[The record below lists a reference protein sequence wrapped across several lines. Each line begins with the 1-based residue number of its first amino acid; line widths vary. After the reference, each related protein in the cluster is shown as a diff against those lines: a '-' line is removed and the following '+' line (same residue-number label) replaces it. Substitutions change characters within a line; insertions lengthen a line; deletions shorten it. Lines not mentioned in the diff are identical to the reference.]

1 MIIETFPVGPLQ
13 CNCTILG
20 DPETGEAIVIDP
32 GDEAIK
38 VLERLSAH
46 GLKPKAILITHTHLD
61 HVGGNHEVR
70 EKTGA
75 RVMLHE
81 KDLPLYDNLS
91 MQAQMIGLDTP
102 VRGKVDEHIH
112 QGDVIFF
119 GGKGDSIEVL
129 HTPGHTPGS
138 CSFFLGSRNL
148 LFSGDTLFSGSIG
161 RTDLWGGDFD
171 TEIRLIRQRLLPLP
185 DRPASSPAMDRTPRS
200 ARRRGSNP
208 FLSLEERGGRRCRE
222 ARLRDLLG
230 HDPVGEEEDLAIVG
244 GAAGPDHRHRPR
256 GIVVEGLDDRGGQGQ
271 DLWLLGE
278 TLRTFSWNAL
288 TSHPQG
294 SWARASFSGAA
305 RPRGC
310 GCCRRG
316 PSHCPP

>member
-1 MIIETFPVGPLQ
+1 LIIETFPVGPLQ

-32 GDEAIK
+32 GDEAMK

-70 EKTGA
+70 ERTGA

-81 KDLPLYDNLS
+81 KDLPLYDNLG

-138 CSFFLGSRNL
+138 CSFFLGGRNP
-148 LFSGDTLFSGSIG
+148 LFSGDTLFRGDLG
-161 RTDLWGGDFD
+161 RTK
-171 TEIRLIRQRLLPLP
+171 RQSRW
-185 DRPASSPAMDRTPRS
+185 ASCPQRDVGACS
-200 ARRRGSNP
+200 
-208 FLSLEERGGRRCRE
+208 GRRVAVNLYGCGSFPGRVSGRLGLLRRVLERRE
-222 ARLRDLLG
+222 WRLRLRIDCWPNATSAA
-230 HDPVGEEEDLAIVG
+230 HAVPDLAVSTATKSKRRSG
-244 GAAGPDHRHRPR
+244 GHMLPR
-256 GIVVEGLDDRGGQGQ
+256 ALQPKRATAPARGRISKYRFFV
-271 DLWLLGE
+271 W
-278 TLRTFSWNAL
+278 R
-288 TSHPQG
+288 
-294 SWARASFSGAA
+294 
-305 RPRGC
+305 
-310 GCCRRG
+310 
-316 PSHCPP
+316 

>member
-32 GDEAIK
+32 GDEAMK
-38 VLERLSAH
+38 VLKRLSAH

-119 GGKGDSIEVL
+119 GSKGDSIEVL

-138 CSFFLGSRNL
+138 CSFFLQNRNL

-171 TEIRLIRQRLLPLP
+171 TEIRSIRERLLPLP
-185 DRPASSPAMDRTPRS
+185 GKTRVITGHGPDTTIAEERD
-200 ARRRGSNP
+200 SNP
-208 FLSLEERGGRRCRE
+208 FL
-222 ARLRDLLG
+222 
-230 HDPVGEEEDLAIVG
+230 
-244 GAAGPDHRHRPR
+244 
-256 GIVVEGLDDRGGQGQ
+256 
-271 DLWLLGE
+271 
-278 TLRTFSWNAL
+278 T
-288 TSHPQG
+288 
-294 SWARASFSGAA
+294 
-305 RPRGC
+305 
-310 GCCRRG
+310 
-316 PSHCPP
+316 

>member
-32 GDEAIK
+32 GDEAMK
-38 VLERLSAH
+38 VLNRLSAH
-46 GLKPKAILITHTHLD
+46 GLKAKAILITHTHLD

-81 KDLPLYDNLS
+81 KDLPLYDNLA

-102 VRGKVDEHIH
+102 VRGQVDEHIH

-138 CSFFLGSRNL
+138 CSFFLPSRNL

-171 TEIRLIRQRLLPLP
+171 TEIRSIRERLLPLP
-185 DRPASSPAMDRTPRS
+185 DLTRVIAGHGPDTTIADERE
-200 ARRRGSNP
+200 SNP
-208 FLSLEERGGRRCRE
+208 FL
-222 ARLRDLLG
+222 
-230 HDPVGEEEDLAIVG
+230 
-244 GAAGPDHRHRPR
+244 
-256 GIVVEGLDDRGGQGQ
+256 
-271 DLWLLGE
+271 
-278 TLRTFSWNAL
+278 T
-288 TSHPQG
+288 
-294 SWARASFSGAA
+294 
-305 RPRGC
+305 
-310 GCCRRG
+310 
-316 PSHCPP
+316 

>member
-32 GDEAIK
+32 GDEAMK

-61 HVGGNHEVR
+61 HVGGNHAVR
-70 EKTGA
+70 ERTGA

-102 VRGKVDEHIH
+102 VRGTVDEHIH

-119 GGKGDSIEVL
+119 GGQGDSIEVL

-171 TEIRLIRQRLLPLP
+171 TEIRSIRERLLPLP
-185 DRPASSPAMDRTPRS
+185 GKTRVITGHGPDTTIAEERE
-200 ARRRGSNP
+200 SNP
-208 FLSLEERGGRRCRE
+208 FL
-222 ARLRDLLG
+222 
-230 HDPVGEEEDLAIVG
+230 
-244 GAAGPDHRHRPR
+244 
-256 GIVVEGLDDRGGQGQ
+256 
-271 DLWLLGE
+271 
-278 TLRTFSWNAL
+278 T
-288 TSHPQG
+288 
-294 SWARASFSGAA
+294 
-305 RPRGC
+305 
-310 GCCRRG
+310 
-316 PSHCPP
+316 

>member
-32 GDEAIK
+32 GDEALK
-38 VLERLSAH
+38 VLKRLSAH

-81 KDLPLYDNLS
+81 QDLPLYDNLA

-138 CSFFLGSRNL
+138 CSFFLQSRNL

-171 TEIRLIRQRLLPLP
+171 TEIRSIRERLLPLP
-185 DRPASSPAMDRTPRS
+185 GETRVIAGHGPDTTIALERE
-200 ARRRGSNP
+200 SNP
-208 FLSLEERGGRRCRE
+208 FL
-222 ARLRDLLG
+222 
-230 HDPVGEEEDLAIVG
+230 
-244 GAAGPDHRHRPR
+244 
-256 GIVVEGLDDRGGQGQ
+256 
-271 DLWLLGE
+271 
-278 TLRTFSWNAL
+278 T
-288 TSHPQG
+288 
-294 SWARASFSGAA
+294 
-305 RPRGC
+305 
-310 GCCRRG
+310 
-316 PSHCPP
+316 

>member
-20 DPETGEAIVIDP
+20 DPATGEAIVIDP
-32 GDEAIK
+32 GDEPLK
-38 VLERLSAH
+38 VLNRLAGH

-91 MQAQMIGLDTP
+91 MQARMIGLDTP

-119 GGKGDSIEVL
+119 GSKGDSIEVL

-171 TEIRLIRQRLLPLP
+171 TEIRSIRERLLPLP
-185 DRPASSPAMDRTPRS
+185 GQTRVIAGHGPDTTIAEERA
-200 ARRRGSNP
+200 SNP
-208 FLSLEERGGRRCRE
+208 FL
-222 ARLRDLLG
+222 
-230 HDPVGEEEDLAIVG
+230 
-244 GAAGPDHRHRPR
+244 
-256 GIVVEGLDDRGGQGQ
+256 
-271 DLWLLGE
+271 
-278 TLRTFSWNAL
+278 T
-288 TSHPQG
+288 
-294 SWARASFSGAA
+294 
-305 RPRGC
+305 
-310 GCCRRG
+310 
-316 PSHCPP
+316 

>member
-32 GDEAIK
+32 GDEAMK
-38 VLERLSAH
+38 VLNRLSAL

-81 KDLPLYDNLS
+81 KDLPLYDNLG

-171 TEIRLIRQRLLPLP
+171 TEIRSIRERLLPLP
-185 DRPASSPAMDRTPRS
+185 DKTRVIAGHGPDTTIALERE
-200 ARRRGSNP
+200 SNP
-208 FLSLEERGGRRCRE
+208 FL
-222 ARLRDLLG
+222 
-230 HDPVGEEEDLAIVG
+230 
-244 GAAGPDHRHRPR
+244 
-256 GIVVEGLDDRGGQGQ
+256 
-271 DLWLLGE
+271 
-278 TLRTFSWNAL
+278 T
-288 TSHPQG
+288 
-294 SWARASFSGAA
+294 
-305 RPRGC
+305 
-310 GCCRRG
+310 
-316 PSHCPP
+316 

>member
-32 GDEAIK
+32 GDEAMA
-38 VLERLSAH
+38 VLKRLKAH
-46 GLKPKAILITHTHLD
+46 GLRPKAILITHTHLD

-75 RVMLHE
+75 KVMLHE
-81 KDLPLYDNLS
+81 KDLPLYDNLA

-119 GGKGDSIEVL
+119 GSKGDSIEVL

-161 RTDLWGGDFD
+161 RTDLPGGDFD
-171 TEIRLIRQRLLPLP
+171 LLMKSIEEQLMTLP
-185 DRPASSPAMDRTPRS
+185 DETVVLSGHGPATTIGQERHT
-200 ARRRGSNP
+200 NP
-208 FLSLEERGGRRCRE
+208 FL
-222 ARLRDLLG
+222 
-230 HDPVGEEEDLAIVG
+230 
-244 GAAGPDHRHRPR
+244 
-256 GIVVEGLDDRGGQGQ
+256 
-271 DLWLLGE
+271 
-278 TLRTFSWNAL
+278 T
-288 TSHPQG
+288 
-294 SWARASFSGAA
+294 
-305 RPRGC
+305 
-310 GCCRRG
+310 
-316 PSHCPP
+316 